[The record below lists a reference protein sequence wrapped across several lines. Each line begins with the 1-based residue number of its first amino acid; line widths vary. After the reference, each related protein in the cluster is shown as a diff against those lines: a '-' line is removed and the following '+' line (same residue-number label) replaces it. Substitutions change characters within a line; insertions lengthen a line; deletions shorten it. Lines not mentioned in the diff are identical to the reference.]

1 MQKRL
6 VSYRASTP
14 HGQSQGTALERTDEE
29 LFIVGSMGARREHD
43 LDGHLGDAVLG
54 RKGDQG
60 SSLDQRRDDELR

>member
-1 MQKRL
+1 
-6 VSYRASTP
+6 
-14 HGQSQGTALERTDEE
+14 
-29 LFIVGSMGARREHD
+29 MGARREHD